1 MTRTGE
7 QRAGTADEPTRDSP
21 GVGPRGDASLTP
33 KGEARRRALL
43 AGVLTVLEAGG
54 PSAVTHRAVATAA
67 GVPLAAATYYFSSR
81 DDMLRS
87 ALRHATATWTRSLYE
102 LEQPT
107 LGDLAETL
115 VRYAVV
121 ERAAAVAQYEMLLQA
136 VRDPGLHDDAEA
148 WYSSLEHV
156 LARVG
161 VPAERLAVV
170 SLAVDGLIVRMLWRG
185 EPGDAAATAEVL
197 RRVVA

>member
-1 MTRTGE
+1 VTN
-7 QRAGTADEPTRDSP
+7 AGPVGDAHRDSSP
-21 GVGPRGDASLTP
+21 AVPRRDGPLTP

-43 AGVLTVLEAGG
+43 TGVLAVLERGG
-54 PSAVTHRAVATAA
+54 PSAVTHRAVAEAA

-81 DDMLRS
+81 DEMLRS
-87 ALRHATATWTRSLYE
+87 ALRHATATWTRSLDD
-102 LEQPT
+102 LDRPT
-107 LGDLAETL
+107 LADLAETL

-121 ERAAAVAQYEMLLQA
+121 ERASAVAQYEMLLHA
-136 VRDPGLHDDAEA
+136 VRDPALRDDAEA

-161 VPAERLAVV
+161 VPADRLPVV

-185 EPGDAAATAEVL
+185 EPADAAATEELL
-197 RRVVA
+197 RRVLA